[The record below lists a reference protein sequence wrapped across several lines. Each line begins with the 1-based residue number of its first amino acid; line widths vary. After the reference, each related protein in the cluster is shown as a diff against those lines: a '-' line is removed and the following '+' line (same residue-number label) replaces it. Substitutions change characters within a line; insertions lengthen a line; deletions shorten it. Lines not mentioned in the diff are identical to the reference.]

1 MKKFVINIIVEDA
14 FDRAL
19 LLRQINLN
27 YNNLKNLM
35 KRDVNSMS
43 LSQIYGKNKR
53 KKKGKIKIKTYH
65 EYRNKDFIYVLREI
79 LSIRFDYS
87 RIIHDYC

>member
-19 LLRQINLN
+19 FLRQINLN

-53 KKKGKIKIKTYH
+53 KKKEK
-65 EYRNKDFIYVLREI
+65 
-79 LSIRFDYS
+79 
-87 RIIHDYC
+87 

>member
-43 LSQIYGKNKR
+43 LSQIYGKNK
-53 KKKGKIKIKTYH
+53 KKKKEK
-65 EYRNKDFIYVLREI
+65 
-79 LSIRFDYS
+79 
-87 RIIHDYC
+87 